1 MTKLHKQTYYQ
12 VIKTNLLHEK
22 NMLFTGFYMDGP
34 YIEKSAQC
42 QDLNRSFSKSYKPPR
57 WQTTY
62 NYIFTVCKE
71 GDLWIQTK

>member
-34 YIEKSAQC
+34 YIEKSAQF
-42 QDLNRSFSKSYKPPR
+42 QDLDRSFSK
-57 WQTTY
+57 
-62 NYIFTVCKE
+62 
-71 GDLWIQTK
+71 